1 MSRLEFHRKLEPKR
15 LLDLDI
21 VITVDRCM
29 MSDYHGREFLGFL
42 STAPPVL
49 LPEKLWVWLACPR
62 MRVDEY
68 GRPWQAPYGLRKI
81 EAALQEAGFRAA
93 IIDPDY
99 IWPYLRRA
107 KILMI
112 GHHDY
117 FGYGHPSS
125 EWWSLTGRE
134 PLDRRSFVEL
144 ISQPEIWEAHRNG
157 LRIVVGGPAVWQ
169 WEVEPGALDKWPVDV
184 MIDGEAE
191 EVVVEVAE
199 RLLRGEKVPRKIV
212 VPPQKAPSLE
222 KIPAIKAPSVNG
234 LVEIMRG
241 CPRGCKFCSVTLRP
255 LRHIPVPRIL
265 EEVELNLR
273 SGVRGIILHSED
285 VPLYGA
291 YGVIPVEDKL
301 LGLHRE
307 VLRVKERFEAET
319 GEKIGFAWS
328 HSSLSSIVVMEER
341 LNHLLRRLS
350 EMIVDHDS
358 VKFLAFQTGIETGS
372 PRLAKLIMPGKAA
385 PYKPEEWPRIVEEA
399 FRILADN
406 DGFPAA
412 TLILGL
418 PEETPDDL
426 VATAEL
432 LERLRP
438 YPSLIVPLFFVPL
451 GRLRNRD
458 FFRREN
464 LTDYHIEVLRLA
476 YYHTYRWANWVL
488 TKYVGNLAV
497 AATLR
502 LFTLM
507 TRVVVAW
514 LERKLGLTRTSI
526 AHSVTHGAET
536 TSAT

>member
-1 MSRLEFHRKLEPKR
+1 MARLVFHRKLEPRR

-93 IIDPDY
+93 VIDPDY
-99 IWPYLRRA
+99 VWPYLRRA

-144 ISQPEIWEAHRNG
+144 ISQPEIWEAKRRG
-157 LRIVVGGPAVWQ
+157 LKIVVGGPAVWQ
-169 WEVEPGALDKWPVDV
+169 WEVEPGALEKWPVDV
-184 MIDGEAE
+184 LVDGEAE
-191 EVVVEVAE
+191 EVVVKIAE
-199 RLLRGEKVPRKIV
+199 RLLNGEEVPRKIV
-212 VPPQKAPSLE
+212 VPPREAPGLE

-255 LRHIPVPRIL
+255 LRHIPIPRIL

-273 SGVRGIILHSED
+273 NGVRGIILHSED

-301 LGLHRE
+301 LRLHEE

-319 GEKIGFAWS
+319 GARIGFSWS

-341 LNHLLRRLS
+341 LNHLFRRLS

-372 PRLAKLIMPGKAA
+372 PRLARIIMPGKAA

-426 VATAEL
+426 IATAEL
-432 LERLRP
+432 LEKLRP

-451 GRLRNRD
+451 GRLRNRE
-458 FFRREN
+458 FFRRED

-476 YYHTYRWANWVL
+476 YRHTYRWASWAL
-488 TKYVGNLAV
+488 ARYVSNPAV
-497 AATLR
+497 AATIR
-502 LFTLM
+502 LFMLL

-514 LERKLGLTRTSI
+514 LERRLGLAGKTSLH
-526 AHSVTHGAET
+526 AVTPGAEAEA
-536 TSAT
+536 AT